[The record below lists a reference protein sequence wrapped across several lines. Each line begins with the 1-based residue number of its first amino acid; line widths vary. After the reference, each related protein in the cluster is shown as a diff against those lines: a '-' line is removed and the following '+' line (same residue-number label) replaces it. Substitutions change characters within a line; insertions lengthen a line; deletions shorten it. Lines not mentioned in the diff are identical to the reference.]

1 MALIGSLP
9 NPRNVETCCPS
20 LRPLPTSLVPI
31 IPGGPSSSALTPQL
45 PHARTWEVCVL
56 FPGKGLE
63 EDCQGSW
70 GAGCVPGASSCPHL
84 NSVSCHQ
91 QENPRVTNT
100 SLLGDPGPLPGA
112 SCRLQALGGRVGAGG
127 PLRAGQVGAGLAGGS
142 LPPAGVPACPPWP
155 QNRTR
160 LGYSDSCNDSVM
172 LSPQLAPKKGSG
184 RPLASH
190 RGRQKGPEARVRGS
204 RWWRP
209 SEQAGPRRSAP
220 HTPPCCA
227 RGPVPACALLMAA
240 PRVPDHG
247 EPRRGCGWEAQA
259 VGQTRS

>member
-63 EDCQGSW
+63 EGCQGSW

-84 NSVSCHQ
+84 NCVSCHQ

-112 SCRLQALGGRVGAGG
+112 SCRLQALGGRVGAGA
-127 PLRAGQVGAGLAGGS
+127 PSERGG
-142 LPPAGVPACPPWP
+142 W
-155 QNRTR
+155 
-160 LGYSDSCNDSVM
+160 
-172 LSPQLAPKKGSG
+172 
-184 RPLASH
+184 
-190 RGRQKGPEARVRGS
+190 VRG
-204 RWWRP
+204 WPVVP
-209 SEQAGPRRSAP
+209 SHQQVCQPVHLGLKTGPGWGTL
-220 HTPPCCA
+220 TPA
-227 RGPVPACALLMAA
+227 M
-240 PRVPDHG
+240 
-247 EPRRGCGWEAQA
+247 
-259 VGQTRS
+259 TRSCLAHNSHLRKGQEGHWPPTEGGRRVQKLG